1 MTDMARSKAARGTEV
16 SAQADR
22 RAAIGKYKIITRESS
37 EVFVVTAAVCC
48 ALRILG
54 RAENASVARRPPCVN
69 LYGCGYA
76 FALRK
81 DRRIMVWEGLR
92 KTCSLTEVFLLQKV
106 LLPLSQNC
114 VLPAPLTRG
123 ATA

>member
-69 LYGCGYA
+69 LWPCA
-76 FALRK
+76 RLRVCFCFA
-81 DRRIMVWEGLR
+81 
-92 KTCSLTEVFLLQKV
+92 
-106 LLPLSQNC
+106 
-114 VLPAPLTRG
+114 
-123 ATA
+123 